1 VTERQRERPFIRWQ
15 AIMREH
21 FGRTSNLLIGLATGL
36 LAYDA
41 TLLLDEKL
49 TAPPSSRG
57 S

>member
-1 VTERQRERPFIRWQ
+1 MTERQRERPFIRWQ